1 MNDLNTQTILVGFVI
16 IFIFF
21 VITGRLILPR
31 INKKDKKILIDKKIK
46 NKVNH
51 ITQNFFK
58 LPDDATFND
67 LIELTTKI
75 EKSELDQNSID
86 MIKGIRNQV
95 ICKNNTSCYY
105 CGKEINFVTGRHCSY
120 CNLLV
125 CTDHI
130 LPEKHG
136 CRGNRS
142 PEGGRIIYKAN
153 GKWSPRR

>member
-16 IFIFF
+16 FFIFF
-21 VITGRLILPR
+21 AITGRLILPR
-31 INKKDKKILIDKKIK
+31 INKKDKKILIDEKIK

-86 MIKGIRNQV
+86 MI
-95 ICKNNTSCYY
+95 
-105 CGKEINFVTGRHCSY
+105 
-120 CNLLV
+120 
-125 CTDHI
+125 
-130 LPEKHG
+130 
-136 CRGNRS
+136 
-142 PEGGRIIYKAN
+142 
-153 GKWSPRR
+153 